1 MLLFL
6 FKIGYLFIRVENP
19 ILCGESVLMFSRREC
34 LLKVSVLKMLYIIV
48 YREPRKGMQ
57 NIAKLKQDPSR
68 AREKS

>member
-1 MLLFL
+1 ML
-6 FKIGYLFIRVENP
+6 
-19 ILCGESVLMFSRREC
+19 SRREC

>member
-1 MLLFL
+1 MWRDQPGGGVTLRVPQALRGAPSVDPSTFGR
-6 FKIGYLFIRVENP
+6 KIL
-19 ILCGESVLMFSRREC
+19 
-34 LLKVSVLKMLYIIV
+34 